1 MNFQEDFQYL
11 LKILTEKQENT
22 VRNEDIPRIRKALM
36 NVMNSFITDFDKS
49 ILKKIFIYS
58 LKSYLIF

>member
-22 VRNEDIPRIRKALM
+22 VRNENIPRIRKALM

-49 ILKKIFIYS
+49 I
-58 LKSYLIF
+58 